1 MPTHMLLK
9 VTTLSAETKPGDISG
24 APLVELTTDNTSS
37 DDLKD
42 FAAKRIG
49 LVLTHHHGSLIASDA
64 IAMAKSASARTLNI
78 IIPGTSDIETTKTA
92 MTDWIKAAQT
102 EGVSLCFETTPA
114 VLKTVKNASLPEDVS
129 TPGYTLNLSHI
140 NLQDHSPADPAAVLS
155 ELKPVLNQVEIIRV
169 NQPGPAFSG
178 DLVRLLWEEA
188 MRQWRRQNKPG
199 STMLGLLHPA
209 DHQWWP
215 TMQDAWKGS
224 ARPS

>member
-24 APLVELTTDNTSS
+24 APLVELTTDNISP
-37 DDLKD
+37 DNLKD

-64 IAMAKSASARTLNI
+64 IAMAKSASARLLNI
-78 IIPGTSDIETTKTA
+78 IISDTADKEITKTA
-92 MTDWIKAAQT
+92 MTDWIKAAQKD
-102 EGVSLCFETTPA
+102 GIRLCFETTEA
-114 VLKTVKNASLPEDVS
+114 ILQTVKTAAMPENILI
-129 TPGYTLNLSHI
+129 PGYTLNLSGI

-155 ELKPVLNQVEIIRV
+155 ELKPVLDQVEIIRV

-199 STMLGLLHPA
+199 STMLGLLHTE
-209 DHQWWP
+209 DHQLWP
-215 TMQDAWKGS
+215 TMQDVWKAS